1 MDRRFKQVCQ
11 FKITLKDIRPPVWRR
26 IQVPK
31 NYTFWDLH
39 VAIQDAMGWLDS
51 HLHAFFVQNPKTD
64 DNEQIGIPDDDF
76 GWSRRSVL
84 PGWEKKISEYFS
96 LKENPQALY
105 VYDFGDD
112 WAHNVKL
119 EKILPREKGVD
130 YPICIKGKRACPPED
145 CGGLPGYLDLLEILS
160 DPRHEGYEETVEWLG
175 EGFDPEHFKPEE
187 IEFWDPRERWE
198 MAFEDDE
205 DWDDDDSMI
214 EDDDDLDD
222 QMGWLSRDHYRDI
235 WELAKARDLDALD
248 PDERRLAKIML
259 DHGEEF
265 FKDIDF
271 ADDYPGEDDT
281 DDSEVDPFFHI
292 TVHAIVE
299 DQLEE
304 RDPPEVVQF
313 YDAMQKKQSG
323 HHEAIHLIAAI
334 FVPLLFDSLMEQ
346 KPFAMETYKAFL
358 MKYKNSNP
366 ARLLD
371 LLMDEPGLS
380 LPEG

>member
-1 MDRRFKQVCQ
+1 MDKRFKQVYQ

-39 VAIQDAMGWLDS
+39 IAIQDAMGWLDS

-64 DNEQIGIPDDDF
+64 FSEQIGIPDDDI
-76 GWSRRSVL
+76 GWSDQSVL
-84 PGWEKKISEYFS
+84 PGWERKISEYFS
-96 LKENPQALY
+96 LKNFEALY

-130 YPICIKGKRACPPED
+130 YPLCIKGKRACPPED
-145 CGGLPGYLDLLEILS
+145 CGGFPGYLDLLEILS
-160 DPRHEGYEETVEWLG
+160 DPKHEEYEETVDWLG
-175 EGFDPEHFKPEE
+175 EGFDPEHFKPAE

-205 DWDDDDSMI
+205 DWDDGEPMIKDDNV
-214 EDDDDLDD
+214 LDD
-222 QMGWLSRDHYRDI
+222 PSGWLSRDYYRDI
-235 WELAKARDLDALD
+235 WELAKVSDLDHLG

-265 FKDIDF
+265 FKAVDF
-271 ADDYPGEDDT
+271 ADDYPDEEHE
-281 DDSEVDPFFHI
+281 DDSEIDPLFHI
-292 TVHAIVE
+292 TVHSIVE
-299 DQLEE
+299 GQLEE
-304 RDPPEVVQF
+304 RDPLEVVQF

-334 FVPLLFDSLMEQ
+334 LVPLIFNGLMEK
-346 KPFAMETYKAFL
+346 KPFDIETYKAL
-358 MKYKNSNP
+358 LRKYKTSNP
-366 ARLLD
+366 THLLD
-371 LLMDEPGLS
+371 LLEDEPELF

>member
-1 MDRRFKQVCQ
+1 MDKRFKQVYQ

-64 DNEQIGIPDDDF
+64 FSEQIGIPDDDI
-76 GWSRRSVL
+76 GWSDRSVL
-84 PGWEKKISEYFS
+84 PGWERKISEYFS
-96 LKENPQALY
+96 LKNSEALY

-130 YPICIKGKRACPPED
+130 YPLCIKGKRACPPED

-160 DPRHEGYEETVEWLG
+160 DPKHEEYEETVDWLG

-205 DWDDDDSMI
+205 DWDDRAPMI
-214 EDDDDLDD
+214 EDDNALDD
-222 QMGWLSRDHYRDI
+222 QSGWLSKDYYREI
-235 WELAKARDLDALD
+235 WELAKVSDLDHLD
-248 PDERRLAKIML
+248 ADERRLAKIML

-265 FKDIDF
+265 FKSVDF
-271 ADDYPGEDDT
+271 ADDYLDEEHE
-281 DDSEVDPFFHI
+281 DDSEIDPLFHI
-292 TVHAIVE
+292 TVHSIVE

-304 RDPPEVVQF
+304 RDPLEVVQF
-313 YDAMQKKQSG
+313 YDAMKKKQSG
-323 HHEAIHLIAAI
+323 HHEVIHLIAAI
-334 FVPLLFDSLMEQ
+334 LVPLIFNGLMEQ
-346 KPFAMETYKAFL
+346 KPFDIETYKAL
-358 MKYKNSNP
+358 LRKYKTGNP
-366 ARLLD
+366 THLLD
-371 LLMDEPGLS
+371 LLEDEPDLF